1 MLGVRIDTITIADEG
16 SRWADLGFEVSD
28 DSCQLG
34 SVLLRFNRENEG
46 RGIVGW
52 SLSGLTSTALDGL
65 PTSVSTGSRRDV
77 RSPHPNGVITIDHLV
92 GISSNLDRSVSALQG
107 AGLDLRRIREEP
119 TPAGAPRQAFFRL
132 GSEVLEIIQEPVE
145 ESQQPG
151 MDRPLRFWGLAL
163 VVMDMEDA
171 VRQLG
176 ENVGP
181 VKRAVQPGRQI
192 ATVRRSAGIA
202 VPLALMSEPAAAQTP
217 V

>member
-1 MLGVRIDTITIADEG
+1 MSDVRIDTITIADEG
-16 SRWADLGFEVSD
+16 SRWADLGFDVGD

-34 SVLLRFNRENEG
+34 GVILRFNRESEG

-52 SLSGLTSTALDGL
+52 SLSGLMSAELDGL
-65 PTSVSTGSRRDV
+65 PTSVSAGSRRDV
-77 RSPHPNGVITIDHLV
+77 RPAHPNGVIAIDHLV
-92 GISSNLDRSVSALQG
+92 GISTNLDRSVSALQN

-132 GSEVLEIIQEPVE
+132 GSEILEIIQEPVE
-145 ESQQPG
+145 KSQQLG
-151 MDRPLRFWGLAL
+151 VRALRFWGLAL
-163 VVMDMEDA
+163 VVGDLEDT

-176 ENVGP
+176 ENTGP
-181 VKRAVQPGRQI
+181 VKGAVQTGRQI

-202 VPLALMSEPAAAQTP
+202 VPLALMSAPPAARTP